1 MTTQLMIKS
10 ERDSNHSLL
19 LSAGL
24 AFAILGVSACVTTT
38 PPAPTTKPATG
49 GAQKVEEAPPAETSA
64 KVEET
69 PPTEAALA
77 EIVGRLSEPSAPL
90 TDADALKINAIKNG
104 GTLEEAAQ
112 ILAALKIATSPL
124 VRPQSQ
130 FEESDLSGSE
140 VDATA
145 PATRDT
151 SPTTAVESVD
161 TLEKLVTQ
169 RNLDLAGAL
178 AKNSFLQSAGV
189 HRQVLSAASR
199 PGNSEAFTQ
208 SLRSATEKQ
217 VELWKGLAGDIGPA
231 TTETPVVESQPA
243 APQQDPNAPPPS
255 LNDLRGGDDVIA
267 EAEALANRGEFEQ
280 AVGLL
285 SSVDSASPMYPM
297 AQERL
302 KTVSNRAVQ
311 NLRRQAAVA
320 FQTAAPLTDPKSRAI
335 YLEQA
340 KALLETAL
348 AKFPA
353 ADQLPTVREN
363 LAVISRDLARI
374 AADRK

>member
-1 MTTQLMIKS
+1 MTTELMIKS
-10 ERDSNHSLL
+10 DRDSNHLL
-19 LSAGL
+19 LLRASLAL
-24 AFAILGVSACVTTT
+24 AFLGVSACVTTT
-38 PPAPTTKPATG
+38 PPAPTTKPVKG
-49 GAQKVEEAPPAETSA
+49 GTQKVEEVPPVETPA

-69 PPTEAALA
+69 LTEATLA
-77 EIVGRLSEPSAPL
+77 EIIGRLSEPSAPM
-90 TDADALKINAIKNG
+90 TDEDALKINAIKNS

-124 VRPQSQ
+124 VRPQNQ

-140 VDATA
+140 VEATA
-145 PATRDT
+145 PTTRDT
-151 SPTTAVESVD
+151 TITTAVESVD
-161 TLEKLVTQ
+161 SLEKIVTQ
-169 RNLDLAGAL
+169 RRLDLAGAL
-178 AKNSFLQSAGV
+178 ARNPFLQSAGV

-208 SLRSATEKQ
+208 TLRSATEKQ
-217 VELWKGLAGDIGPA
+217 VELWKGLAGDMGS

-243 APQQDPNAPPPS
+243 APQDPNAPPPS